1 MDSSTP
7 DSGKEVLC
15 QPYPAVAELGLPA
28 KLEWEPSVWSLPR
41 ALAWS
46 RDGNPRYSCG
56 SGSRRRSRHEH
67 QLDRHLA
74 LLRATC
80 TPWLVVRL
88 SRNCSVHAWELVHAP
103 LEGRSPAIV
112 AYRARIGVLMEW
124 CRVNHPRE
132 GWARRQSQ
140 ARARRLDHA
149 TEYNLPARSRAAFYA
164 WRRAVRAIARLLFVL
179 HTWWE
184 RLCPARR
191 SPSPRVLPE
200 ETGSDGPREHFGLER
215 GRGHSGPVALG
226 ALLGRFRPPQAM

>member
-1 MDSSTP
+1 MDSSTCP
-7 DSGKEVLC
+7 SRNEVLC
-15 QPYPAVAELGLPA
+15 QPPLAVAELGLPA
-28 KLEWEPSVWSLPR
+28 KLDFEPSTWSLPR

-46 RDGNPRYSCG
+46 RDGNPRYRTG
-56 SGSRRRSRHEH
+56 SASRRRSRAEH

-88 SRNCSVHAWELVHAP
+88 SRTCSVHAWELVHAP
-103 LEGRSPAIV
+103 IGGRSPVIL
-112 AYRARIGVLMEW
+112 AYRAKLEVLIEW

-140 ARARRLDHA
+140 ARARRNDYA
-149 TEYNLPARSRAAFYA
+149 TEFNLPTRSREVFYR
-164 WRRAVRAIARLLFVL
+164 WRRAVRAIKRMLFVL

-191 SPSPRVLPE
+191 SPSSRALPE
-200 ETGSDGPREHFGLER
+200 KTGSDGPREHFGLER
-215 GRGHSGPVALG
+215 GIGHSGPTALG
-226 ALLGRFRPPQAM
+226 VLLGRFRPPQAM